1 MEDSRTPIVT
11 APLDLILSNVGDAA
25 ITFADT
31 TNIAADK
38 YAKDLSFIEYPFVS
52 QNLAVT
58 AKSKIISK
66 FDNTLFRIS
75 TAINESGV
83 KQAKTQPHKPTLRR
97 HP

>member
-38 YAKDLSFIEYPFVS
+38 YAKDLSFIEYPFVN
-52 QNLAVT
+52 QNLAVI
-58 AKSKIISK
+58 AKLLINLIIHFSIYKPQSMKYLWQISK
-66 FDNTLFRIS
+66 NQFNL
-75 TAINESGV
+75 A
-83 KQAKTQPHKPTLRR
+83 A
-97 HP
+97 

>member
-38 YAKDLSFIEYPFVS
+38 YAKDLSFIEYPFCWS
-52 QNLAVT
+52 KLSAYR
-58 AKSKIISK
+58 KIINK
-66 FDNTLFRIS
+66 FDNTLFRIH
-75 TAINESGV
+75 TAINPISWQT
-83 KQAKTQPHKPTLRR
+83 KHR
-97 HP
+97 HL